1 MWQQTRQV
9 EMILPAE
16 AGCQGI
22 GNGIAAHVWKVDW
35 VNSETAFNSQ
45 VCVFLFLNF

>member
-1 MWQQTRQV
+1 
-9 EMILPAE
+9 MILPAE

-22 GNGIAAHVWKVDW
+22 GNGIAVHVWRVDW

-45 VCVFLFLNF
+45 VCVFYFETSSEF